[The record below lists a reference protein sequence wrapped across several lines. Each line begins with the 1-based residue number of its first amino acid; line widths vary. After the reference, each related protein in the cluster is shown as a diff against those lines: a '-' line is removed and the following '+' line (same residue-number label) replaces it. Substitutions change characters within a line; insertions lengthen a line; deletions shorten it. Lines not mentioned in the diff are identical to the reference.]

1 MINGKKIVV
10 VLPAYNAERTLQTT
24 VAEIPSEIV
33 DAILLVDDGSCDNTV
48 SLAMTLGISTFA
60 HNANYGYGR
69 NQKTCYNEA
78 LKLGADVAVMLHPD
92 YQYTPRLITAM
103 ASMIAFDVFDVVLG
117 SRVLGGSA
125 LAGGMPRYKYVSNR
139 LLTLVQNIL
148 QSQKLSEFHTGYR
161 AYSRQVLASLPL
173 MENSDDFAFDNEILA
188 QIAYAHFRV
197 GEVSCPA
204 HYFAEASSITFRRSV
219 KHGLAVLWT
228 AVRFR
233 LQRWR
238 LGRFRIFSARG
249 RKLPWIEEQE
259 NYYAAVRPEPNARS
273 WSSVR
278 PT

>member
-1 MINGKKIVV
+1 MPPSISVV
-10 VLPAYNAERTLQTT
+10 IPAYNAERTLQTT
-24 VAEIPSEIV
+24 VSEIPSEIV

-139 LLTLVQNIL
+139 LL
-148 QSQKLSEFHTGYR
+148 LSFKISCNHRSSRSSTPATGPTR
-161 AYSRQVLASLPL
+161 VRSSPHCRLWKIRTILPL
-173 MENSDDFAFDNEILA
+173 TTK
-188 QIAYAHFRV
+188 Y
-197 GEVSCPA
+197 
-204 HYFAEASSITFRRSV
+204 
-219 KHGLAVLWT
+219 
-228 AVRFR
+228 
-233 LQRWR
+233 
-238 LGRFRIFSARG
+238 
-249 RKLPWIEEQE
+249 
-259 NYYAAVRPEPNARS
+259 
-273 WSSVR
+273 
-278 PT
+278 